1 MLRQAEN
8 KVKIE
13 GILSEIDLKYGS
25 FQKNGEPVETVGGT
39 IKVLVEQ
46 EINKTPKTLE
56 VPVYMFSTKY
66 TRAGK
71 INPSYESIETVMK
84 EFVSIAACGD
94 KAKADRIR
102 ITSGQ
107 IKMNEFIGQNGQ
119 LVSSPRVHA
128 SFVSR
133 VIGTF
138 KPEATFTVEF
148 MVSEVSRMTDNQGIE
163 LDPPKLNV
171 TAIVP
176 QYGEKVDV
184 VPLHADNPNVINAI
198 ENYWESGMCYRAS
211 GRLNFSSS
219 TETVLEEVD
228 FGEPIEKVR
237 TINISEFLITGGA
250 QAPLD
255 DEFAFS
261 VDDIRKAMAERN
273 ERIEAMKTN
282 NKSKQAP
289 APASATKKGKLD
301 LGF

>member
-25 FQKNGEPVETVGGT
+25 FVKNGEPIETVGGT

-46 EINKTPKTLE
+46 EINKVPTTLE
-56 VPVYMFSTKY
+56 IPVYMFSTKY
-66 TRAGK
+66 TRTSK
-71 INPSYESIETVMK
+71 INPSYESIETIMK

-94 KAKADRIR
+94 KDKADRVR

-107 IKMNEFIGQNGQ
+107 IKMNEFIGQNGTM
-119 LVSSPRVHA
+119 VSSPRVHA

-133 VIGTF
+133 VVGTF
-138 KPEATFTVEF
+138 KPEATFTIEF
-148 MVSEVSRMTDNQGIE
+148 MVSEINRMTDRDGVE

-171 TAIVP
+171 VAIVP

-184 VPLHADNPNVINAI
+184 VPLHASNPNVINAI

-219 TETVLEEVD
+219 TQTVLEEVD

-237 TINISEFLITGGA
+237 TINVSEFLITGGA
-250 QAPLD
+250 QAPL
-255 DEFAFS
+255 EEENAFS
-261 VDDIRKAMAERN
+261 VEDIRKAMAERKD
-273 ERIEAMKTN
+273 RLEAMKTN
-282 NKSKQAP
+282 NVQKQAP
-289 APASATKKGKLD
+289 APTSKKGKLD

>member
-25 FQKNGEPVETVGGT
+25 FVKDGAPVETVGGS
-39 IKVLVEQ
+39 IKILVEQ
-46 EINKTPKTLE
+46 EINKVPTTLE

-66 TRAGK
+66 TKAGK
-71 INPSYESIETVMK
+71 LNPSYESIETIMK
-84 EFVSIAACGD
+84 DFISIAACGSKEGAD
-94 KAKADRIR
+94 KVR
-102 ITSGQ
+102 ITNAQ
-107 IKMNEFIGQNGQ
+107 IRMNEFIGQNGTM
-119 LVSSPRVHA
+119 VSSPRIHA
-128 SFVSR
+128 SFASR

-138 KPEATFTVEF
+138 KPEATFTLEF
-148 MVSEVSRMTDNQGIE
+148 MVSEISRMVDAQGVE
-163 LDPPKLNV
+163 LDPPKLNIV
-171 TAIVP
+171 TIVP

-184 VPLHADNPNVINAI
+184 VPLHAANPNVISAI
-198 ENYWESGMCYRAS
+198 ENYWESGSCYRAS

-219 TETVLEEVD
+219 TQTVLEEVD

-237 TINISEFLITGGA
+237 TINVSEFLVTGGA

-261 VDDIRKAMAERN
+261 VDDIRKAMAERK
-273 ERIEAMKTN
+273 ERLEAMKTN
-282 NKSKQAP
+282 NVSKKAP
-289 APASATKKGKLD
+289 AQITKKGKMD

>member
-25 FQKNGEPVETVGGT
+25 FVKDGAPVETVGGS
-39 IKVLVEQ
+39 IKILVEQ
-46 EINKTPKTLE
+46 EINKVPTTLE

-66 TRAGK
+66 TKVGK
-71 INPSYESIETVMK
+71 LNPSYESIETIMK
-84 EFVSIAACGD
+84 DFVSIAACGSKEGAD
-94 KAKADRIR
+94 KVR
-102 ITSGQ
+102 ITNAQ
-107 IKMNEFIGQNGQ
+107 IRMNEFIGQNGTM
-119 LVSSPRVHA
+119 VSSPRIHA
-128 SFVSR
+128 SFASR

-138 KPEATFTVEF
+138 KPEATFTLEF
-148 MVSEVSRMTDNQGIE
+148 MVSEISRMVDAQGVE
-163 LDPPKLNV
+163 LDPPKLNIV
-171 TAIVP
+171 TIVP

-184 VPLHADNPNVINAI
+184 VPLHAANPNVISAI
-198 ENYWESGMCYRAS
+198 ENYWESGNCYRAS

-219 TETVLEEVD
+219 TQTVLEEVD

-237 TINISEFLITGGA
+237 TINVSEFLVTGGA

-261 VDDIRKAMAERN
+261 VEDIRKAMAERK
-273 ERIEAMKTN
+273 ERLEAMKTN
-282 NKSKQAP
+282 NVSKKAP
-289 APASATKKGKLD
+289 AQTTKKGKMD

>member
-25 FQKNGEPVETVGGT
+25 FVKDGAPVETVGGS
-39 IKVLVEQ
+39 IKILVEQ
-46 EINKTPKTLE
+46 EINKVPTTLE

-66 TRAGK
+66 TKTGK
-71 INPSYESIETVMK
+71 LNPSYESIETIMK
-84 EFVSIAACGD
+84 DFISIAACGSKEGAD
-94 KAKADRIR
+94 KVR
-102 ITSGQ
+102 ITNAQ
-107 IKMNEFIGQNGQ
+107 IRMNEFIGQNGTM
-119 LVSSPRVHA
+119 VSSPRIHA
-128 SFVSR
+128 SFASR

-138 KPEATFTVEF
+138 KPEATFTLEF
-148 MVSEVSRMTDNQGIE
+148 MVSEISRMVDDQGVE
-163 LDPPKLNV
+163 LDPPKLNIV
-171 TAIVP
+171 TIVP

-184 VPLHADNPNVINAI
+184 VPLHAANPNVISAI
-198 ENYWESGMCYRAS
+198 ENYWESGSCYRAS

-219 TETVLEEVD
+219 TQTVLEEVD

-237 TINISEFLITGGA
+237 TINVSEFLVTGGA

-261 VDDIRKAMAERN
+261 VDDIRRAMAERK
-273 ERIEAMKTN
+273 ERLEAMKTN
-282 NKSKQAP
+282 NVSKKAP
-289 APASATKKGKLD
+289 AQTSKKGKMD